1 MFAGFSTVG
10 FFGSRALIGSATAQV
25 CTLASEAVMAGT
37 AVYTTC
43 GTGAAAAARAC
54 APTAIVFSRTF
65 AGHGALPARATRFVR
80 ALAVAPAPVLICWPG
95 RSCPMGLLPD
105 SRWQPCGSGS
115 WSELALA
122 VGLDVPVRIFLPP
135 MCSPPLAWGNWT
147 VVDAGSLSGAW
158 ALRPPAYAANFL
170 GGFHVRNTIFLQ

>member
-10 FFGSRALIGSATAQV
+10 FCGSRSLVGSAAAQV
-25 CTLASEAVMAGT
+25 CTLASVAARSET

-65 AGHGALPARATRFVR
+65 AGHGALPARATRFIR
-80 ALAVAPAPVLICWPG
+80 ALAAAPAPVLLCWPG
-95 RSCPMGLLPD
+95 RSCPMGLQPG
-105 SRWQPCGSGS
+105 SRWQSCGSGS

-122 VGLDVPVRIFLPP
+122 VGLGVPVRVFLPP
-135 MCSPPLAWGNWT
+135 PLSPPLSWGNWLCIE
-147 VVDAGSLSGAW
+147 AGSFTGAW
-158 ALRPPAYAANFL
+158 ALRPPTYITHS
-170 GGFHVRNTIFLQ
+170 GGNHVQSPIFLL